1 MGEVARASVTEGVA
15 ACAGLWATPSVGF
28 AATFPTPAAQGRTPT
43 ARLVP
48 GRTCSK
54 RGSPIRETCVPN
66 ANPPTP
72 FDLLMSEA
80 RQAYATARPDRA
92 IAALARAL
100 DLARTPAEL
109 RLIAGTH
116 RRFGRLELAADAFRR
131 LLQQEPGASDAHL
144 HLALMRRHDVE
155 DAELGD
161 LLAVY
166 AVADRS
172 ERIPLGFALGKIYED
187 LGQVDR
193 AANYYAAANAGRR
206 AELKF
211 SIDAVAA
218 EFAAL
223 KATFTPALFA
233 RFSGSGNRNEQPIFI
248 VGMPRSGSTL
258 TEHILASHP
267 DVLGGG
273 EMNLIDRLEATM
285 LEQSHAASLV
295 EFVGKIAPS
304 AMEAWA
310 AAYLAPVKQ
319 ALGQKRRFTD
329 KNLDNFRRIGLIRLL
344 FPNARIVHCVRDPL
358 DTCFSIWRRL
368 FGGDSV
374 PFAYDQ
380 AELGRYFALYRDLM
394 RHWHS
399 VLPGFVYD
407 QVYEELVATPEPAMR
422 RLLEFCRLPWD
433 ARVLDFHKTERGIA
447 TASAAQVRQPV
458 YADSIGA
465 AQAYAA
471 HLQPL
476 IAALGG

>member
-1 MGEVARASVTEGVA
+1 VSDAKQ
-15 ACAGLWATPSVGF
+15 
-28 AATFPTPAAQGRTPT
+28 PTR
-43 ARLVP
+43 
-48 GRTCSK
+48 
-54 RGSPIRETCVPN
+54 
-66 ANPPTP
+66 
-72 FDLLMSEA
+72 FDQLMNEA
-80 RQAYATARPDRA
+80 RQAYATAQPDRA
-92 IAALARAL
+92 IAALGKAL
-100 DLARTPAEL
+100 GLARTPAEL

-144 HLALMRRHDVE
+144 HLALMRHHDAE
-155 DAELGD
+155 DDELGD

-166 AVADRS
+166 AEADAS
-172 ERIPLGFALGKIYED
+172 QRIPLGFALGKIYED
-187 LGQVDR
+187 FGQVDR
-193 AANYYAAANAGRR
+193 AAGYYAGANAARR
-206 AELKF
+206 AVLVV
-211 SIDAVAA
+211 SIEAVEA

-223 KATFTPALFA
+223 KAAFSPALFA
-233 RFSGSGNRNEQPIFI
+233 RFAKSGNRTEQPIFI

-273 EMNLIDRLEATM
+273 EMNLIDRLEAAM
-285 LEQSHAASLV
+285 LEQSHAASLID
-295 EFVGKIAPS
+295 FVGSAAPS

-310 AAYLAPVKQ
+310 NAYLAPVRQ
-319 ALGQKRRFTD
+319 ALAGKHRFTD

-344 FPNARIVHCVRDPL
+344 FPQARIVHCVRDPL

-374 PFAYDQ
+374 PFGYDQ

-394 RHWHS
+394 GYWREA
-399 VLPGFVYD
+399 LPGFIYD
-407 QVYEELVATPEPAMR
+407 QRYEELVAAPEPAMR
-422 RLLEFCRLPWD
+422 QLLEFCRLPWN

-465 AQAYAA
+465 ARAYMA
-471 HLQPL
+471 HLGPL
-476 IAALGG
+476 LAALGD